1 MVSRLHWLAPLA
13 LLSFSGCRDTTRAV
27 GEHGRVE
34 YTLVTSYD
42 VPQGDLRDA
51 RLVTGHEQTLELEL
65 TDRGRRDIGNPAR
78 LQHRISPALHAQA
91 STDADGSGD
100 ASVKLTVDDPGV
112 YTVESLLHGEVMD
125 AIDLE
130 FARPAGFEVL
140 VRVRPPWGETF
151 REVASGGTIE
161 VEQGSQITLQ
171 PIPVDASRRRLAG
184 KLHTRVDVAPDWA
197 VTPGVGVLDVD
208 EWGVWAVKGALDF
221 YLVEPGA
228 LTFTF
233 RDTVNDVATT
243 QAFEVGPVER

>member
-1 MVSRLHWLAPLA
+1 MASRLLWLAPLA
-13 LLSFSGCRDTTRAV
+13 LLSFTGCRDTTRAV

-34 YTLVTSYD
+34 YTLVTTYE

-51 RLVTGHEQTLELEL
+51 RLVTGHEQTLELQL
-65 TDRGRRDIGNPAR
+65 TDRGRRDIGSPSR
-78 LQHRISPALHAQA
+78 LQHRISPALHAEI
-91 STDADGSGD
+91 STDVNGSGD
-100 ASVKLTVDDPGV
+100 ASVKLTVDEPGP
-112 YTVESLLHGEVMD
+112 YTVQSLLHGEVMD
-125 AIDLE
+125 AIDLQ

-151 REVASGGTIE
+151 HEVTSGGTLE

-171 PIPVDASRRRLAG
+171 PIPVDASHRRLAG
-184 KLHTRVDVAPDWA
+184 ALHTRVDIAPDWA

-208 EWGVWAVKGALDF
+208 EWGVWAVRGALDF
-221 YLVEPGA
+221 YLIEPGA

-243 QAFEVGPVER
+243 QAFEVGPVEH